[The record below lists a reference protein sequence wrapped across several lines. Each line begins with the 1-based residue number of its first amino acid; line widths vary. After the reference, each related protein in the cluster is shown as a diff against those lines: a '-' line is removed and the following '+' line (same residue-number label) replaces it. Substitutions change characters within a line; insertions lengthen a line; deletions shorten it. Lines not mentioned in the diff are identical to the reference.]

1 MRIVSGT
8 TGQYIYFVAVSTSDY
23 ATRVTDLTSFTVK
36 ASKDGSATASLT
48 GTSVSAVSTTD
59 MPGVYKLLLSD
70 STFCTC
76 ASGKDSEELALHI
89 TSSMAAVTRTIEIY
103 RRSVSTG
110 ATLTVDSSGAGN
122 ADVKEFGGTTVT
134 GRDLGASVL
143 LSSGTG
149 SGQIV
154 LASGVVSA
162 SVASGGIT
170 SASFGAGAIDASAI
184 AANAIGASE
193 LAADAANEIADAI
206 LDRDMSTGVDSGS
219 TSHRTPRQALRFLRN
234 KWSISGGTLTVCK
247 EDDVTAS
254 WTGTVTASSL
264 ADPITGNDPA

>member
-1 MRIVSGT
+1 MRIVSGST
-8 TGQYIYFVAVSTSDY
+8 AESIYFVAFSTSDHT
-23 ATRVTDLTSFTVK
+23 TRVTGLTSFNVYCSINGT
-36 ASKDGSATASLT
+36 T
-48 GTSVSAVSTTD
+48 GTTHAITVTEINSTQ
-59 MPGVYKLLLSD
+59 MAGVYRAAIAD
-70 STFCTC
+70 STITTLG
-76 ASGKDSEELALHI
+76 AGIDSRELCLHI
-89 TSSMAAVTRTIEIY
+89 TSSMDPVTRTVELY
-103 RRSVSTG
+103 RRTVTTG
-110 ATLTVDSSGAGN
+110 QTLTVDSSGAGN

-234 KWSISGGTLTVCK
+234 KWEVSTLGALTVYK
-247 EDDVTAS
+247 EDDSTPS
-254 WTGTVTASSL
+254 WTGTVTTNSA